1 MTHALGLLQR
11 MWEFA
16 IGLILLELRPGS
28 LALVSAFGL
37 VDSIAQVIAGPH
49 IGCYI
54 DRSATLIAPTA
65 ASTKDLRQPL
75 SSVALPHLQ
84 PYLLHTFCL

>member
-1 MTHALGLLQR
+1 

-37 VDSIAQVIAGPH
+37 VDSGAQVIAGPH
-49 IGCYI
+49 IGAYI
-54 DRSATLIAPTA
+54 DRSDSHMKLSYIVWGL
-65 ASTKDLRQPL
+65 ASFGICA
-75 SSVALPHLQ
+75 SV
-84 PYLLHTFCL
+84 FRV